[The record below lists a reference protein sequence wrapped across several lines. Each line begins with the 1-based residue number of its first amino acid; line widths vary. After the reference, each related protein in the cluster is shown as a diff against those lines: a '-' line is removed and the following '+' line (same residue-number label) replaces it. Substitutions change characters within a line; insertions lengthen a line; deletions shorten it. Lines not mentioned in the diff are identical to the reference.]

1 MLRSIGRLPSGV
13 GALVRRSVRHAA
25 VGAVA
30 AALVV
35 GGAMPFVGTVGNA
48 AAQDVAFEAG
58 SGRATA
64 QLLRVGPS
72 RGSLSLAPS
81 FGLTLSDFL
90 NTRGRGEART
100 AEFGALGDSLPP
112 ELVGQFPS
120 VKVESTDEDSEAG
133 RTISVGAQDGPGVAQ
148 LHAEAGAAPYGA
160 SQFRAAPIDLAAVV
174 IDGARAE
181 SSSGVQDGRVRNA
194 TGVVRIGTLDIGDG
208 ALVLEGLEWRAVH
221 RTGAESVEQATFTV
235 GVVTVAGQRM
245 PAPEGAEQPLA
256 DAIAAAQ
263 PLLGPLGIQVTL
275 PQARIAGG
283 IVEISPLRVRLADS
297 ELGQVA
303 GPVLGAA
310 QPARDAL
317 IDAVRSGSEDADAAI
332 LVADVALGV
341 VAGGSRLDLEIGGV
355 VAQTAEPAERFSF
368 GAFGGGFDLSP
379 PPANTGDAAPA
390 LSTGAAA
397 RPGSGSL
404 GASSSIGGTGT
415 QSSAAAASPIPG
427 TGNGGGPLAVMPA
440 GSSGGSGGA
449 GPLLPIGLAAF
460 AAAILAG
467 LADYQRVRRQPV
479 PSAVVMS

>member
-1 MLRSIGRLPSGV
+1 M
-13 GALVRRSVRHAA
+13 ARRSMRHVV

-35 GGAMPFVGTVGNA
+35 AGATPLVGTAGHAV
-48 AAQDVAFEAG
+48 AQEAEFEVG

-72 RGSLSLAPS
+72 RGSLSLAPT
-81 FGLTLSDFL
+81 FGLALSDFL

-120 VKVESTDEDSEAG
+120 VKVESTDEGSEAG
-133 RTISVGAQDGPGVAQ
+133 KSTSLGAPGGPAAGD
-148 LHAEAGAAPYGA
+148 LYAEAGAAPYGA
-160 SQFRAAPIDLAAVV
+160 SRFRAAPIDLAAVV

-181 SSSGVQDGRVRNA
+181 TSSGVRDGKVRDA

-221 RTGAESVEQATFTV
+221 RTGAETLEQATFTV
-235 GVVTVAGQRM
+235 GSVTVAGQRM
-245 PAPEGAEQPLA
+245 SAPEGAEQPLA

-275 PQARIAGG
+275 PQPRVAGG

-303 GPVLGAA
+303 GPVLEAA
-310 QPARDAL
+310 QPAREAL
-317 IDAVRSGSEDADAAI
+317 VDAVRSGSEDVDAAI

-341 VAGGSRLDLEIGGV
+341 IAGGSRLDLEIGGV

-379 PPANTGDAAPA
+379 PPGNSGDAAPA
-390 LSTGAAA
+390 LSTGAAT
-397 RPGSGSL
+397 RPASGSS
-404 GASSSIGGTGT
+404 GSSSSIGGTAT
-415 QSSAAAASPIPG
+415 QSSATADSPTPS
-427 TGNGGGPLAVMPA
+427 TGKAGGPLAITPA

-449 GPLLPIGLAAF
+449 GPLLAIGLAAL

-479 PSAVVMS
+479 PSRAFTA